1 MDQNQIAERYL
12 RQMDFA
18 NPTKFKYA
26 NTILGVG
33 AVGSAAA
40 IGISKVG
47 NPRGLTLID
56 CDRFEEHNMSNQLS
70 VLNHVGMPKAVAVA
84 QLCTQMGAME
94 EVRPVFGR
102 LIGKEISHL
111 DMVNPSIASAAAK
124 YFRGIVISTPDNM
137 PARKDV
143 WGICKYNPETPFVL
157 DARIAGQYIQ
167 LIAVDTMTG
176 ASQKF
181 YESTLFNDDEATPE
195 SCSGRGV
202 IDCSL
207 IAGGIL
213 TTWSRKLQL
222 GEEVPWELR
231 LDVTS
236 WEVSLVLRGGKK
248 VSNRSALAAAIM

>member
-18 NPTKFKYA
+18 NPTKFKYS

-40 IGISKVG
+40 VGISKVG
-47 NPRGLTLID
+47 NPKGLTLID
-56 CDRFEEHNMSNQLS
+56 CDRFEEHNLANQLS
-70 VLNHVGMPKAVAVA
+70 TLNAHGLPKAMAVA
-84 QLCTQMGAME
+84 DLCRGMGAME
-94 EVRPVFGR
+94 GISPIFGR
-102 LIGKEISHL
+102 LVGKEISRL
-111 DMVNPSIASAAAK
+111 DTVSPTTELAAP

-236 WEVSLVLRGGKK
+236 WEVSMVLKGGKK
-248 VSNRSALAAAIM
+248 VSNRAALAAAIM